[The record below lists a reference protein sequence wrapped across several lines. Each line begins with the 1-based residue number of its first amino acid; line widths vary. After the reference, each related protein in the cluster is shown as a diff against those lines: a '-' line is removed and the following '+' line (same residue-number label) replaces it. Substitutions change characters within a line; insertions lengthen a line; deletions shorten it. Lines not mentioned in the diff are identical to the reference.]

1 MSSFIRRIQRTV
13 SPSNRY
19 YPTLDPLTGK
29 KRTGEYHRNPP
40 RESGYQGRGSKLGYT
55 NPNDPCRNRSLRKT
69 PKPWR
74 APQHAPDMHTLRPK
88 ISVAATP
95 VRSTRSDRKGLHV
108 VKMARKKE
116 RNERVYQAFV
126 AHYARAARASA

>member
-13 SPSNRY
+13 SPSNQY
-19 YPTLDPLTGK
+19 YPTRDPVTG
-29 KRTGEYHRNPP
+29 KRTGDYHRNPP

-55 NPNDPCRNRSLRKT
+55 NPNDPCRNRGKRKT

-74 APQHAPDMHTLRPK
+74 AKQHAPAIARLK

-95 VRSTRSDRKGLHV
+95 VRSTRADRKGLHV

-116 RNERVYQAFV
+116 RNARVYQAFV

>member
-13 SPSNRY
+13 
-19 YPTLDPLTGK
+19 
-29 KRTGEYHRNPP
+29 KRDEDGILKSTRAHFG
-40 RESGYQGRGSKLGYT
+40 GRGSKLGYT
-55 NPNDPCRNRSLRKT
+55 NRLDPGRNRSLRKT

-74 APQHAPDMHTLRPK
+74 AKQHAPAIARLK

-95 VRSTRSDRKGLHV
+95 VRSTRADRKGLHV

-116 RNERVYQAFV
+116 RNARVYQAFV